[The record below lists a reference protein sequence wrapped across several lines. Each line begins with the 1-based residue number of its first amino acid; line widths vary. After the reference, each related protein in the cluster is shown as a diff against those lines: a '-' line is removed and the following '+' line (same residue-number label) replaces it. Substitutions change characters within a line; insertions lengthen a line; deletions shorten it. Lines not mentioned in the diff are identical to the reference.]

1 MSKKRNREIPANKN
15 AHIVTRVDRTGKIR
29 TETARR
35 DIGEFDI
42 AVSTNPNTGSTQ
54 VFFDRNGRE
63 NGFRYGE
70 TLRLSGREA
79 RTLFIALQRH
89 YDKQGVPALS
99 PAF

>member
-1 MSKKRNREIPANKN
+1 MAKRRNPDTNKN
-15 AHIVTRVDRTGKIR
+15 AHIVTRIDRTGKIR
-29 TETARR
+29 TETSRR
-35 DIGEFDI
+35 DRGEFDI
-42 AVSTNPNTGSTQ
+42 AVSTDPNSGRTQ
-54 VFFDRNGRE
+54 VFFDRYGRE
-63 NGFRYGE
+63 QGFRYGE

>member
-1 MSKKRNREIPANKN
+1 MGKKRQPDTNKN
-15 AHIVTRVDRTGKIR
+15 AHIITRVDRTGKIR

-35 DIGEFDI
+35 DEGEFDI
-42 AVSTNPNTGSTQ
+42 AVSTNPQTGKTQ
-54 VFFDRNGRE
+54 VFFDRYGR
-63 NGFRYGE
+63 NDGFRYGE

-89 YDKQGVPALS
+89 YDAEGVPALS